1 MDKTKLDRAA
11 FCRLYARHDLALYRY
26 AYYRLHNVQD
36 AQDAVADT
44 VLEAYSHL
52 HTLRDPAAFKSWI
65 FTILHRVCN
74 RYLTR
79 RTTQAA
85 HTETEAAAVSLA
97 APDTVSSTALE
108 LQEALATLTKEEQ
121 DIVLLSVVAGLSSRE
136 IAVLTGSKPG
146 TVRSKCARSLKK
158 MRAFLE

>member
-1 MDKTKLDRAA
+1 MKETKLDRAG
-11 FCRLYARHDLALYRY
+11 FCRLYAENDLALYRY
-26 AYYRLHNVQD
+26 AYYRLHNAQD
-36 AQDAVADT
+36 AQDAVADA

-52 HTLRDPAAFKSWI
+52 HTLRNPAAFKSWI

-74 RYLTR
+74 RYLTH
-79 RTTQAA
+79 RTTQAE
-85 HTETEAAAVSLA
+85 HTAAEEAAAPLA
-97 APDTVSSTALE
+97 APDTVGTTALE

-121 DIVLLSVVAGLSSRE
+121 DIVLLCVVAGLTSRE
-136 IAVLTGSKPG
+136 IAALTGSKPG

>member
-1 MDKTKLDRAA
+1 MKETKLDRAA
-11 FCRLYARHDLALYRY
+11 FCRLYTRHNLALYRY

-79 RTTQAA
+79 RTAQAE
-85 HTETEAAAVSLA
+85 HTEAEETAAPLA
-97 APDTVSSTALE
+97 APDTVNSTALE
-108 LQEALATLTKEEQ
+108 LQEALDTLTKEEQ
-121 DIVLLSVVAGLSSRE
+121 DIVLLSVVAGLTSRE
-136 IAVLTGSKPG
+136 IADLTASKPS